1 MKMRLLAGG
10 APRTP
15 GMLRRFGA
23 LSAILLASACGQE
36 GAVGAGEAA
45 ESLTVAQLES
55 ELNSLPAETEVSRA
69 VAAAGPTCDAVCN
82 AKSWIGEE
90 RYAEAREA
98 LVRHLATAPSDA
110 DAALL
115 LTSADIADE
124 EFGRAHQLASAWL
137 EENHDVRMIEQ
148 RARASLLGE
157 DVETAVEDLREL
169 ISELKD
175 QEPDA
180 SICDALTGACATP
193 VRVEAHAWVGLATAE
208 YNRQNLEVAEQLA
221 DTVIDPKAEAG
232 HLDPAHGQF
241 LRALIASQRGDDA
254 AAETLYRD
262 ILARFPNEPGS
273 LINIGGIHF
282 RSGDL
287 AAARRFQM
295 AGFEAAGTDRRS
307 AAIAWSNV
315 AEIDMLEGKV
325 EDAEAKYLEA
335 LETSKGFAGAHFGLA
350 VLYDLAG
357 RTDEAKR
364 QMVLGLKLDDQGVTR
379 WNTSWYTPEHQQH
392 FELLVAVAQ
401 GDTDTAAQLARALSQ
416 ASDAGIATAASRWA
430 KATGPGRS

>member
-1 MKMRLLAGG
+1 M
-10 APRTP
+10 
-15 GMLRRFGA
+15 RRFGA
-23 LSAILLASACGQE
+23 LAAIWMASACGQD
-36 GAVGAGEAA
+36 GTVGAGEPAGSGG
-45 ESLTVAQLES
+45 ESLTVAELES
-55 ELNSLPAETEVSRA
+55 ELSTLPAETEVSRA
-69 VAAAGPTCDAVCN
+69 IAAAGPTCDAVCN
-82 AKSWIGEE
+82 AKSWISEE

-124 EFGRAHQLASAWL
+124 EFGRAHQLASTWL

-175 QEPDA
+175 AQPDA
-180 SICDALTGACATP
+180 KLCDALTGQCATP
-193 VRVEAHAWVGLATAE
+193 VRAEAHAWVGLATAE
-208 YNRQNLEVAEQLA
+208 YNRQNLDVAEQIAA
-221 DTVIDPKAEAG
+221 DVIDQKADAG
-232 HLDPAHGQF
+232 LLDPAHGQF

-295 AGFEAAGTDRRS
+295 AGFEAAGSDRRS
-307 AAIAWSNV
+307 AAIAWANV
-315 AEIDMLEGKV
+315 AELDMLEGKAD
-325 EDAEAKYLEA
+325 DAEAKYLEA
-335 LETSKGFAGAHFGLA
+335 LEISKGFSGAHFGLA

-364 QMVLGLKLDDQGVTR
+364 HMFLGLKLDEQGVTR
-379 WNTSWYTPEHQQH
+379 WNTSWFTPEHQQH
-392 FELLVAVAQ
+392 FELLVAVTE
-401 GDTDTAAQLARALSQ
+401 GDTDAASQLARVLS
-416 ASDAGIATAASRWA
+416 AAKDAGIAAAAQRWA
-430 KATGPGRS
+430 VSTGPGRS